1 MLAEAYIL
9 FAGAFFVGMAVGSVL
24 TNYRCN
30 KELDAK
36 DMQIAELLGKNRDL
50 SLQLEEMDRRFQKEY
65 E

>member
-1 MLAEAYIL
+1 MLVEAYIA
-9 FAGAFFVGMAVGSVL
+9 FAGAFLVGMAVGSVL
-24 TNYRCN
+24 TNYRRD

>member
-1 MLAEAYIL
+1 MLAEAYIA
-9 FAGAFFVGMAVGSVL
+9 FAGAFLVGMAVGSVL
-24 TNYRCN
+24 TNYRRD

-36 DMQIAELLGKNRDL
+36 DMRIAELLGKNRDL

>member
-1 MLAEAYIL
+1 MLAEAYIV
-9 FAGAFFVGMAVGSVL
+9 FAGAFLVGMVVGFVL
-24 TNYRCN
+24 TSYRCD

-36 DMQIAELLGKNRDL
+36 DMRIAELLGKNRDL

>member
-1 MLAEAYIL
+1 MLVEAYIA
-9 FAGAFFVGMAVGSVL
+9 FACAFLVGMAVGSVL
-24 TNYRCN
+24 TRFRCD

>member
-1 MLAEAYIL
+1 MLAEAYIV
-9 FAGAFFVGMAVGSVL
+9 FACAFLVGMAVGSVL
-24 TNYRCN
+24 TNYRRD

-36 DMQIAELLGKNRDL
+36 DMRIAELLGKNRDL

>member
-1 MLAEAYIL
+1 MLAEAYIA
-9 FAGAFFVGMAVGSVL
+9 FAGAFLVGMAVGSVL
-24 TNYRCN
+24 TNYRRD